1 MSRHLGGVHISA
13 AFMCLLTILD
23 FARINASDLCRS
35 SAGTQSKN
43 LANLLKSEAETLV
56 RTYIEAQGE
65 GFPQSSSECKEE
77 VSGFPVGDITARESP
92 EMLQSIYFTLK
103 SIDRHF
109 KTILQQLS
117 DLGFP
122 ATDPLQMKLKVA
134 QERVLHLAA
143 NIKCM
148 LTVPPPEVKIPPS
161 VTIRGIYKQKKY
173 GCTVLR
179 KYSEFLTQVVRGLSH
194 QTGTKLKKRY
204 IHSHHARLQ
213 RLP

>member
-1 MSRHLGGVHISA
+1 MSQHLGGVHVSA

-23 FARINASDLCRS
+23 FSRINASNLCGS
-35 SAGTQSKN
+35 SVGTQSKK
-43 LANLLKSEAETLV
+43 LANLLKNEAELLV

-77 VSGFPVGDITARESP
+77 VSGFPVGDITAREPP
-92 EMLQSIYFTLK
+92 EMLQSIYVTLK
-103 SIDRHF
+103 NIDRHF

-117 DLGFP
+117 DLGFS
-122 ATDPLQMKLKVA
+122 AMDPLQMKLKEA
-134 QERVLHLAA
+134 QKRVLHLAA
-143 NIKCM
+143 NIKCL
-148 LTVPPPEVKIPPS
+148 LTEPPPEVKIPP
-161 VTIRGIYKQKKY
+161 VTTRGIYKQKKY

-194 QTGTKLKKRY
+194 LTEKKRY
-204 IHSHHARLQ
+204 IHPHRARLQ